1 MKNIAYRF
9 GATLLLAV
17 AYLLAGVIAST
28 IYAGRVAKHCAKL
41 LAVTLFVAHWNS
53 RSPFVPRLQ
62 VMGVAQTIPLLPFT
76 NVVASGIAICD
87 LQNLFGYT
95 LERVILNLGGTTFTK
110 SMITLAQLKANGKV
124 IWESTGSATDS
135 RQQYRGIAASA
146 NFLTI
151 DFLELKARTKMGLMG
166 GGLDTT
172 LGIKNLRLE
181 VTIAG
186 ATAPTLAGTAEVSI
200 PQTTP
205 EYAQLRPLIAR
216 VHRTT
221 VSIGG
226 AGTFLLPVPHFD
238 PNAGGSIYK
247 RIAVLSANMTGGR
260 IERNGIR
267 EWDISV
273 KALNDFNQ
281 AEYGR
286 VGQAG
291 LWMFDFVVDGLQED
305 RVLDTRPASGTNTA
319 SCYGTFSGAE
329 TITIEAEVLEP
340 LDVY

>member
-1 MKNIAYRF
+1 MKNRF
-9 GATLLLAV
+9 SRLGALMLLAV
-17 AYLLAGVIAST
+17 AAIVAAPIALT
-28 IYAGRVAKHCAKL
+28 VYTGRVVKHVAKQFGVDAFVITQNQ
-41 LAVTLFVAHWNS
+41 LA
-53 RSPFVPRLQ
+53 R
-62 VMGVAQTIPLLPFT
+62 MGLVKCVAQAIPLLPFT

-95 LERVILNLGGTTFTK
+95 MERVILQLGGTFTK
-110 SMITLAQLKANGKV
+110 SMITLIQLKANGKV
-124 IWESTGSATDS
+124 IWESTGPATDS
-135 RQQYRGIAASA
+135 RQQFRGISA
-146 NFLTI
+146 NASFLTL

-166 GGLDTT
+166 GALDTT
-172 LGIKNLRLE
+172 LGVKNLRLE

-186 ATAPTLAGTAEVSI
+186 ATAPTLSGVAEVSI

-216 VHRTT
+216 VHRAT

-247 RIAVLSANMTGGR
+247 RIAVLSTNMTGGR

-267 EWDISV
+267 EWDISTA
-273 KALNDFNQ
+273 ALNNFNQ

-286 VGQAG
+286 VTQAG
-291 LWMFDFVVDGLQED
+291 LWMFDFVIDGLQED
-305 RVLDTRPASGTNTA
+305 RVLDTRPAAGCNTA

-329 TITIEAEVLEP
+329 TITIESEVLEP